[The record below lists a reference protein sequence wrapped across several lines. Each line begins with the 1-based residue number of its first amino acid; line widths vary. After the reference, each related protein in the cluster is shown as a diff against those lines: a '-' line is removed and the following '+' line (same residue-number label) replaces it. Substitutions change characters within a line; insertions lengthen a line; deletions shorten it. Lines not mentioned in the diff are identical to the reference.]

1 MMYQKAITKIS
12 RSIFPLFYKLDT
24 NGITTVGMSGT
35 AFFINDVGHFITA
48 THVTA
53 DVPSGAKLLYAG
65 NLPHTAL
72 DHPVEIEEVYKNDLK
87 YIYIG
92 KIPNFPL
99 PGLRFTEEQSQP
111 GKPVC
116 LSGYPLAEL
125 ITNPD
130 KSVNLSNV
138 RQYWRPTTIIDSIE
152 AAINHGTQ
160 TGFITE
166 HSSLNGMSGGPVFD
180 SKGDVC
186 GIDITTFL
194 REIPEPKGG
203 KTFVRNGVIIG
214 ALNMRD
220 LIPDSIPLA

>member
-1 MMYQKAITKIS
+1 MYENAITKIS
-12 RSIFPLFYKLDT
+12 KSIFPVFYKIRV
-24 NGITTVGMSGT
+24 NGMTTVGISGT
-35 AFFINDVGHFITA
+35 AFFINDLGHFITA

-53 DVPSGAKLLYAG
+53 EVPSGATLLYAG

-92 KIPNFPL
+92 KVPKFPL
-99 PGLRFTEEQSQP
+99 PGLKFTGQDSAP

-116 LSGYPLAEL
+116 LGGYPLAEL
-125 ITNPD
+125 LINPD
-130 KSVNLSNV
+130 ESVNLSNV

-180 SKGDVC
+180 TDGDVC
-186 GIDITTFL
+186 GIDITTYL

-203 KTFVRNGVIIG
+203 KTFVRNGVVIG
-214 ALNMRD
+214 TLKMRD
-220 LIPDSIPLA
+220 LIPDSIPFT

>member
-1 MMYQKAITKIS
+1 MYEKAIIKVS
-12 RSIFPLFYKLDT
+12 RSIFPVFYKLSVD
-24 NGITTVGMSGT
+24 GITTVGISGT
-35 AFFINDVGHFITA
+35 AFFINDKGHFLTA
-48 THVTA
+48 THVTT
-53 DVPSGAKLLYAG
+53 DIPSGAKLLYAG

-72 DHPVEIEEVYKNDLK
+72 DHPVEIEEVYRNDLK

-92 KIPNFPL
+92 KVPKFPL
-99 PGLRFTEEQSQP
+99 PGLRFTQESSIP
-111 GKPVC
+111 GQGVC

-125 ITNPD
+125 IINPD
-130 KSVNLSNV
+130 ESVNLSNV
-138 RQYWRPTTIIDSIE
+138 RQYWKPTMIIDSIE

-180 SKGDVC
+180 EDGSVC

-194 REIPEPKGG
+194 REIPEPNGG

-214 ALNMRD
+214 TIKMRD
-220 LIPDSIPLA
+220 LIPDTIPLS